1 MKSFTKFVLLAV
13 SALTTLTL
21 TAAAQNQIPRET
33 TTQPQTFNAVYIPA
47 QNAASLTQVDW
58 DDHRRC
64 DGDHDRDDRNCY
76 RRDRDDRYYRGNG
89 YVGNGY
95 YYGTG
100 RNNYYSYGSNGWYD
114 NKGRWHVANG
124 WYDNHGKW
132 HKGNDRDRD

>member
-64 DGDHDRDDRNCY
+64 DGDHDRDDRHCHWG
-76 RRDRDDRYYRGNG
+76 DRDGGYYYRGNG
-89 YVGNGY
+89 YVGSGY
-95 YYGTG
+95 AYGSSYGAYYGPH
-100 RNNYYSYGSNGWYD
+100 GWYD
-114 NKGRWHVANG
+114 KHGRWHTEYG
-124 WYDNHGKW
+124 WYDKHGKW
-132 HKGNDRDRD
+132 HKAKDHDDR